1 MKTAEEILI
10 YLERELLEAHEQHD
24 QFKGQDAQ
32 QAYVHLIR
40 AATIQN
46 LIEGINAAEVP
57 LEENTPRFTIG
68 HLEEKLINGEITEEE
83 YTKKK
88 VLYVET
94 LYELFIKDFITEEEL
109 SERLNK

>member
-1 MKTAEEILI
+1 MKTAEEIMI
-10 YLERELLEAHEQHD
+10 FMERELLEAHEQHD

-46 LIEGINAAEVP
+46 LIEGIKADEVP
-57 LEENTPRFTIG
+57 LEEEPPRFMIG
-68 HLEEKLINGEITEEE
+68 HLEEKLMNGEITEEE

-88 VLYVET
+88 MLYVET

>member
-1 MKTAEEILI
+1 MKTAEEITI
-10 YLERELLEAHEQHD
+10 YLEKELMKANEQHN

-32 QAYVHLIR
+32 QAYIHLIE

-46 LIEGINAAEVP
+46 LLEGIKAAEVP
-57 LEENTPRFTIG
+57 VEEEPPHFTIG
-68 HLEEKLINGEITEEE
+68 HLEHKLMNGEITEEE

-94 LYELFIKDFITEEEL
+94 LYELFIKDFITEDEL
-109 SERLNK
+109 KERINK